1 MENLDNLRI
10 EIDKYD
16 SQILNLLNKRM
27 EACSKVGEFKKNNNI
42 KVLDSERERKLL
54 DNLISKNEHFDS
66 KLDENFIKD
75 LWTLIMNYS
84 KSRQI

>member
-1 MENLDNLRI
+1 MENLENLRI

-27 EACSKVGEFKKNNNI
+27 EACSKVGELKKNNNI

-54 DNLISKNEHFDS
+54 DNLISKNKHFDS
-66 KLDENFIKD
+66 KLDEDFIKD